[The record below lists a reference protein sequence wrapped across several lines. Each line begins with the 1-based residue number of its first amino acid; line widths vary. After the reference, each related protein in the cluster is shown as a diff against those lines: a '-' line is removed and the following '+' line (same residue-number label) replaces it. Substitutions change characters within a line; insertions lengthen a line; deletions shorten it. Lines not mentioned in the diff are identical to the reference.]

1 MARGRGGRG
10 GGGVGGFLMSALIF
24 LIIGGIIFAVA
35 KANNINDAGALIK
48 WSRQTSDQ
56 FRGCVQPEIKFWK
69 CAFSGGKELENQDGT
84 KGEAPK
90 DDKTP
95 GSDGSGSDSGGSNGS
110 TGGNSSSGGSEPSK
124 EPSQSNELKKLAALK
139 VGDPQSVDYDR
150 GEWKHWIG
158 DRCNDTRQQVLR
170 EQAKSFKLDA
180 EGCRVA
186 SGEWVDPYTGKTF
199 TDPSKLDI
207 DHVYA
212 LGAAAKN
219 GGNGWSA
226 AKKQQYANDKS
237 QLLAVS
243 ASANRSKSD
252 KNPAEWWPEN
262 DAYSCQMA
270 TKYVDVAT
278 KYGLQFSKAD
288 VKVLEKGLKTCG

>member
-10 GGGVGGFLMSALIF
+10 GGGIGGFLLSALI
-24 LIIGGIIFAVA
+24 LLVIGGVIFAVA
-35 KANNINDAGALIK
+35 KANNINDAGGLIN

-56 FRGCVQPEIKFWK
+56 FRGCIQPEIKFWK
-69 CAFSGGKELENQDGT
+69 CAFSGGKELENHDGT
-84 KGEAPK
+84 KGELPK
-90 DDKTP
+90 DDSTP
-95 GSDGSGSDSGGSNGS
+95 GSNSSTGTGGGSNG
-110 TGGNSSSGGSEPSK
+110 GSSSGEDTPSAAPEK
-124 EPSQSNELKKLAALK
+124 SSELKKLAALK
-139 VGDPQSVDYDR
+139 VGDPQTVDYDR

-158 DRCNDTRQQVLR
+158 DRCNDTRQQVLK

-180 EGCRVA
+180 EGCRVV
-186 SGEWVDPYTGKTF
+186 SGEWIDPYTGKTF

-219 GGNGWSA
+219 GGNDWSV

-262 DAYSCQMA
+262 DAYSCQLA

>member
-10 GGGVGGFLMSALIF
+10 GGGIGGFLISALI
-24 LIIGGIIFAVA
+24 LLVIGGIVFAVA
-35 KANNINDAGALIK
+35 KANNINDAGGLIN

-56 FRGCVQPEIKFWK
+56 FRGCIQPEIKFWK

-90 DDKTP
+90 DSEKP
-95 GSDGSGSDSGGSNGS
+95 GSDSSTG
-110 TGGNSSSGGSEPSK
+110 TGGNSGDGPSSGGSAPSSAPEK
-124 EPSQSNELKKLAALK
+124 GSELKKLAALK
-139 VGDPQSVDYDR
+139 VGDPQTVDYDR

-180 EGCRVA
+180 EKCRVT
-186 SGEWVDPYTGKTF
+186 SGEWIDPYTGKTF

-219 GGNGWSA
+219 GGNDWSA

-262 DAYSCQMA
+262 DAYSCQLA

-278 KYGLQFSKAD
+278 KYRLQFSKAD